1 MRVDEGRGR
10 RCGEIEPLLVFY
22 ACNELEGSE
31 QAAVA
36 EHLRGCAAC
45 SQVLERERRLLG
57 AAAGVSVEPPAAL
70 LARCRDELDDSLDA
84 LAEPGRWRKFAQP
97 IHPARWFVLHPS
109 WSAALLLF
117 IGIALGNLVPGWL
130 VRPVPQAPVTTKAPA
145 PNPAPALGEQDLRSV
160 DISAINWQPGSASAP
175 PSVELHLTAE
185 KPLVIRGTVNDSN
198 VRRLLLYVVS
208 NEQRFDSGV
217 RLDSLE
223 LLKNSSHDA
232 EARKAFCNAAHH
244 DRNPGVRLKALEALG
259 GFAQDDQVR
268 QTLLDL
274 LVHDA
279 NPGVRIEALNEL
291 RQIAEQSAVTSDA
304 RLRKVLEDRMH
315 NDPNNY
321 VRLQSA
327 AVVRQ
332 LGPRESY

>member
-1 MRVDEGRGR
+1 MPVDEGRGKP
-10 RCGEIEPLLVFY
+10 CGEIEPLLVFY
-22 ACNELEGSE
+22 ACDELEGSE
-31 QAAVA
+31 RAAVA

-45 SQVLERERRLLG
+45 SQVLERERRLLE
-57 AAAGVSVEPPAAL
+57 AAAGVNAEPPTSL
-70 LARCRDELDDSLDA
+70 LARCRNELDDALDA
-84 LAEPGRWRKFAQP
+84 LAQPGRWRKFAQA

-109 WSAALLLF
+109 WSAALLLL
-117 IGIALGNLVPGWL
+117 IGIALGNLVAGWL
-130 VRPVPQAPVTTKAPA
+130 VRPLPQAPLTTKTPA
-145 PNPAPALGEQDLRSV
+145 PSSVPALSEQDLRGV

-185 KPLVIRGTVNDSN
+185 KPLIIRGTVNDSN
-198 VRRLLLYVVS
+198 VRRLLLYVVR

-223 LLKNSSHDA
+223 VLKSSSPDA
-232 EARKAFCNAAHH
+232 EVRKAFCDAAHH

-279 NPGVRIEALNEL
+279 NPGVRIEAINEL
-291 RQIAEQSAVTSDA
+291 RQIAEQGAITSDA
-304 RLRKVLEDRMH
+304 RLRTVLEDRMH